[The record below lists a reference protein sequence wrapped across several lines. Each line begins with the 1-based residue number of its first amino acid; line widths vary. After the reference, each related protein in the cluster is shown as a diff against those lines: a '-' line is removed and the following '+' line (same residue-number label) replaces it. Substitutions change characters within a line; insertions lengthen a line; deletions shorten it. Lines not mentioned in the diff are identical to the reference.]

1 MKKVINIGLL
11 LFIITGLTACSNYR
25 YYTAA
30 KNKTNLSGYHTF
42 GWVETPKPTNN
53 PKKIYANDIADEN
66 IKNAATEA
74 LKAKG
79 LTESQDPDLLVNY
92 TTMTGRGYK
101 TNYYG
106 GGYPAWGWGL
116 GWGWG
121 YRPFYGGWG
130 WGGGGFAERVPYREG
145 TIIIDL
151 IDRRTGKMV
160 WRGYGV
166 GEVKNPGDAVNDL
179 PKVVSGIVEKLNLT
193 PKNKS

>member
-11 LFIITGLTACSNYR
+11 LFILTGLTACSNYR

-42 GWVETPKPTNN
+42 GWVETPKPSNN

-79 LTESQDPDLLVNY
+79 LTEAKNPDLLVNY

-106 GGYPAWGWGL
+106 GGYP
-116 GWGWG
+116 
-121 YRPFYGGWG
+121 
-130 WGGGGFAERVPYREG
+130 
-145 TIIIDL
+145 
-151 IDRRTGKMV
+151 
-160 WRGYGV
+160 
-166 GEVKNPGDAVNDL
+166 
-179 PKVVSGIVEKLNLT
+179 
-193 PKNKS
+193 